1 MFIVDEI
8 SVRYDQKV
16 TLQNFSFSVEEGEV
30 LSIIVP
36 NGSGKS
42 TLLKAIAG
50 FTSYYEGVVVLDGE
64 NIRAIKSKKSHKK
77 CVC

>member
-8 SVRYDQKV
+8 SVRYNQKV

-30 LSIIVP
+30 LSIIGP

-50 FTSYYEGVVVLDGE
+50 FTPYYEGVVVLDGE
-64 NIRAIKSKKSHKK
+64 NIRAMKSKKLHKK